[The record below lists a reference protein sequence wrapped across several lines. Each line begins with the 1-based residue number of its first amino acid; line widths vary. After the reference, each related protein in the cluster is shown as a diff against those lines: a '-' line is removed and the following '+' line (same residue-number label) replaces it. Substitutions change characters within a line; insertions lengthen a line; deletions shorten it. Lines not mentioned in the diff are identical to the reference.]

1 MNEKGQNPN
10 AAVEPLEK
18 RIEKACRGLSYMSET
33 DAPVEPFFG
42 GKASA
47 LSREE
52 IIKATGSNTDS
63 RIEETDPNLFFK
75 RLTAIEDWYTPG
87 QKKNA
92 SRFATLERLL
102 RNELSD
108 LSVFRIGRIRVA
120 IYVAGLDKNGNILGV
135 KTTAVET

>member
-1 MNEKGQNPN
+1 MNEKAQNRD

-33 DAPVEPFFG
+33 DEPVEPFFG
-42 GKASA
+42 GKACA

-52 IIKATGSNTDS
+52 ILKATGSDAKA
-63 RIEETDPNLFFK
+63 RIEETDPNSFFK
-75 RLTAIEDWYTPG
+75 RLTAIEDWYTPA

-92 SRFATLERLL
+92 RRFASLEKLL
-102 RNELSD
+102 RNNLPELR
-108 LSVFRIGRIRVA
+108 VFRIGRIRIA

-135 KTTAVET
+135 KTSAVET